1 MGVKLLLLALAGAL
15 GTLVRYGLTG
25 LIHRW
30 AGAEFPWGTL
40 AVNMLGCFLAGLL
53 WSWSEYRLQ
62 ISGQARLVILMGFLG
77 AFTTFSTFMLET
89 GQMIQTA
96 DWLRSAVNL
105 LLQNSLGFFALFS
118 GLFLG
123 RVL

>member
-1 MGVKLLLLALAGAL
+1 
-15 GTLVRYGLTG
+15 
-25 LIHRW
+25 
-30 AGAEFPWGTL
+30 
-40 AVNMLGCFLAGLL
+40 
-53 WSWSEYRLQ
+53 
-62 ISGQARLVILMGFLG
+62 MGFLG